1 MTGGRA
7 EVTMR
12 PEQETIAE
20 ILQLT
25 RVLAR
30 TVARRT
36 FSAWSSLDLT
46 KGLFCLATAGEA
58 TVSYLATR
66 LHVSSP
72 TASHLV
78 ERLVQAG
85 LARRVEDPE
94 DRRRTLVYLT
104 EQGESLYAQLREWSH
119 AEQLRGWL
127 EQLTQAELDALATG
141 LRALARA
148 AEADRR
154 SMPVGAERA
163 PVEHVSRIAE
173 GR

>member
-1 MTGGRA
+1 
-7 EVTMR
+7 MR

-46 KGLFCLATAGEA
+46 MAQLKGLFCLATAGEA

-154 SMPVGAERA
+154 SMPAGQSGLRQ
-163 PVEHVSRIAE
+163 SMCR
-173 GR
+173 G

>member
-1 MTGGRA
+1 
-7 EVTMR
+7 MR
-12 PEQETIAE
+12 PEQETIAD
-20 ILQLT
+20 ILQLM

-30 TVARRT
+30 RVARRT
-36 FSAWSSLDLT
+36 LSAWSSLDLT
-46 KGLFCLATAGEA
+46 MAQLKGLFCLATAGEA
-58 TVSYLATR
+58 TVSHLARR

-85 LARRVEDPE
+85 LAQRVEDPE

-119 AEQLRGWL
+119 VEQLRGWL
-127 EQLTQAELDALATG
+127 EQLSPAELDALATG

-148 AEADRR
+148 SEADRR

-163 PVEHVSRIAE
+163 QAGHVSRISD

>member
-1 MTGGRA
+1 
-7 EVTMR
+7 MR
-12 PEQETIAE
+12 PEQETITE

-46 KGLFCLATAGEA
+46 MAQLKGLFCLATAGEA
-58 TVSYLATR
+58 TVSHLATR

-119 AEQLRGWL
+119 VEQLRGWL
-127 EQLTQAELDALATG
+127 EQLSPAELDALATG

-163 PVEHVSRIAE
+163 QAGHVSRISE